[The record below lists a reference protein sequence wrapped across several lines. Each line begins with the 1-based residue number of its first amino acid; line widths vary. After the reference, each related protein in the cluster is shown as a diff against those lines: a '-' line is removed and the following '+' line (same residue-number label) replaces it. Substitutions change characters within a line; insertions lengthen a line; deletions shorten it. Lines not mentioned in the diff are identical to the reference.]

1 MKGIKKETKM
11 ERQGNEGGSLVFVQL
26 GIFPNN
32 SERVGWLVGWYE
44 DDDDV

>member
-1 MKGIKKETKM
+1 M